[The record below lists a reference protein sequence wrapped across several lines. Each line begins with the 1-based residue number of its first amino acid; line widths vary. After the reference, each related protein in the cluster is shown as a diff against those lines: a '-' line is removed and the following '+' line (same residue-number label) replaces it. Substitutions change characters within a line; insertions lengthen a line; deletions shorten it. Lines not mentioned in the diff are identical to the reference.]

1 MEDILIENFYED
13 FKNAQTKEDKETL
26 LEDFIKSG
34 VDISDEDI
42 KELKD
47 QINDIIIS
55 ESIEEDA
62 IISMEI
68 EDGNYL
74 LYTCVTS
81 IGDYKSGYNYYVK
94 VDDPADFYKM
104 TGIGETNT
112 LIQNMLDSIKPIY
125 YIILDDGI
133 GTLKRK
139 NIFPK
144 SIVFSDYFTKF
155 V

>member
-81 IGDYKSGYNYYVK
+81 IGDYKSGCNYYVK

-125 YIILDDGI
+125 YVILDDGI

-144 SIVFSDYFTKF
+144 TIVFSDYFTKF